1 LIFSYSA
8 QTGEQIRAT
17 QGTINEMKYDQKVGW
32 KVAGDGGRTRVLR
45 VKVEGVMV
53 AGEVA
58 AEVVAGAAC
67 GGRGGGGVGSFM
79 MSGLKQQ
86 HRVSTNSRIYTLA

>member
-1 LIFSYSA
+1 
-8 QTGEQIRAT
+8 
-17 QGTINEMKYDQKVGW
+17 MKYDQRVGR
-32 KVAGDGGRTRVLR
+32 KVAGDCGRK

-67 GGRGGGGVGSFM
+67 GGRGDGGVGSLL

-86 HRVSTNSRIYTLA
+86 HRVSTNSRKYTLA